1 MNVFEEVKNSLDIV
15 QVVYKYGFKPNKSGF
30 IYCPFHDERTPSL
43 KLYTSTNSYYCFGCN
58 ASGDIISFVSA
69 LYREQPLQTV
79 KRLISDFGLAISI
92 DEQHTKRHTEQ
103 QARQPTQTDIYRY
116 FEEWQVS
123 AWRKINDYY
132 KFLLRWGEMYKPT
145 AEQPLPWQYA
155 VVCEDL
161 SLIRYL
167 CELFLSGEYEYIYM
181 NYRKEIDFYYGKYRY
196 FRSFEK

>member
-1 MNVFEEVKNSLDIV
+1 MNIFDEVKRNITIV
-15 QVVYKYGFKPNKSGF
+15 QVVYKYGFKPNRNGF
-30 IYCPFHDERTPSL
+30 IRCPFHAEHTASF
-43 KLYTSTNSYYCFGCN
+43 KLYTDTNSYYCFGCGEH
-58 ASGDIISFVSA
+58 GDSIKFVQLLYNLSPIESA
-69 LYREQPLQTV
+69 KKLN
-79 KRLISDFGLAISI
+79 SDFGLGI
-92 DEQHTKRHTEQ
+92 QTERQ
-103 QARQPTQTDIYRY
+103 TTAPPKPQARQPTQADIYRY

-132 KFLLRWGEMYKPT
+132 KFLLRWNEMYKPT
-145 AEQPLPWQYA
+145 AEQPLPWKYA